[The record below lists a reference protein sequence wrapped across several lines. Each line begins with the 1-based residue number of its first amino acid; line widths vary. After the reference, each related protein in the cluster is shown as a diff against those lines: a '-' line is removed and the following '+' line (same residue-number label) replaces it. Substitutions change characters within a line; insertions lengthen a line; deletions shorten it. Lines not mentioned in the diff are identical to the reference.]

1 MTPQTNTAAW
11 IPARYAR
18 LQVGPAPYHTA
29 GPGEIVVRTHAVA
42 INPVDWG
49 KQDGRHA
56 DGYVNY
62 PFILGGD
69 VAGEV
74 VQVGFGVHGFRVGD
88 RVMGCCMALAPTV
101 NRAADGAFQQ
111 YVILREHLAVPIPAP
126 VSYEQASTLPLTL
139 CTATYGLFHAEFL
152 GLDMPTVPA
161 RANPGGR
168 AVIVT
173 GGASS
178 VGSNAVQLAVAAG
191 YAVYSTCSAKNF
203 DYVLGLGAAAVL
215 DYHDARWTD
224 QLTEMLR
231 GKPVYGAYAVG
242 DGSVEACTK
251 ILAQLSK
258 DEDEQNMQKRIAYA
272 GFSAPAARLRTWLGT
287 AGVIASA
294 IWWFGRTAV
303 SSWMSGVQIK
313 FMDTKNLDKPG
324 MPNVVSCV
332 LADFVAPALLSQ
344 QFVPAPEPEVVGI
357 GLESKKRAMDIQ
369 ARGVSARKIVVQL

>member
-1 MTPQTNTAAW
+1 MDNLTRLKRKWDPFELFSWNCP
-11 IPARYAR
+11 IPAKFAR
-18 LQVGPAPYHTA
+18 LQVGPAPYPTA
-29 GPGEIVVRTHAVA
+29 GFGEIVVYTHAVA

-49 KQDGRHA
+49 KQLMGDMLM
-56 DGYVNY
+56 GYVKY
-62 PFILGGD
+62 PFFLGGD

-101 NRAADGAFQQ
+101 NRAAEGAFQE

-126 VSYEQASTLPLTL
+126 
-139 CTATYGLFHAEFL
+139 GLFDADFL

-161 RANPGGR
+161 RANPRGR

-191 YAVYSTCSAKNF
+191 YAVYSPCSAKNF
-203 DYVLGLGAAAVL
+203 DYVLGLGPAAVF

-251 ILAQLSK
+251 ILAELSK
-258 DEDEQNMQKRIAYA
+258 EGDEQNVQKRIAYA
-272 GFSAPAARLRTWLGT
+272 GFSVLAARLRTWLGT
-287 AGVIASA
+287 AE
-294 IWWFGRTAV
+294 
-303 SSWMSGVQIK
+303 
-313 FMDTKNLDKPG
+313 
-324 MPNVVSCV
+324 
-332 LADFVAPALLSQ
+332 
-344 QFVPAPEPEVVGI
+344 QFVPAPEPEVVGR
-357 GLESKKRAMDIQ
+357 GLESIQRAMDIQ